1 MKKLLACLVLAS
13 CASMFAT
20 ALITPKL
27 GNMLG
32 GGLLL
37 APWRL
42 ALGWLAW
49 ASGLLLSSLCW
60 MGVTPAGFV
69 PQAKVGCPPPAA
81 LPPPA
86 ARQLACRQPPI

>member
-1 MKKLLACLVLAS
+1 
-13 CASMFAT
+13 MFAT

-42 ALGWLAW
+42 GLGPPAQQPVLDWGHAG
-49 ASGLLLSSLCW
+49 GLCA
-60 MGVTPAGFV
+60 AGQGRV
-69 PQAKVGCPPPAA
+69 PPRLRRSRHPPP
-81 LPPPA
+81 
-86 ARQLACRQPPI
+86 